1 MQSQERTL
9 LMGSS
14 NGASEISS
22 QGCDGGFSGAG
33 LSRSCHCLK
42 DTRAQPQPGE
52 AALEAWASP

>member
-1 MQSQERTL
+1 
-9 LMGSS
+9 MGSS